1 MADNLLDKASIL
13 LTPTAYND
21 GRMLSVKPNENLYG
35 SELVTNGDFSNGSAN
50 WTLGTGMSIINEEL
64 HITNNSTNDRV
75 YQNIGLVQ
83 GKIYQVSFDVL
94 SFSGTSFQI
103 LMGGTSTPDIGVI
116 NSTGSYTFTQ
126 ECLGSNGFF
135 YFMSTL
141 SNVVIDNVSVVEDL
155 SGDFQFSRSS
165 AATRVNAQGLV
176 ENVQIISPELVS
188 NGDFSQ
194 IGTEEV
200 LNGNFSQEGSELIVN
215 GDFSD
220 SSWWGLDA
228 SWTISGGSAN
238 CNGSGVMYK
247 GGVLT
252 IGKTYKVEVEVSA
265 YTSGSLN
272 YPNASNYSIP
282 TSIGKHTF
290 YYTAASQ
297 TVSFTGNS
305 FIGSIDNVSVKEVGQ
320 NWDLGTGW
328 SIGDGVAISDGTV
341 NQGILQENILTVGK
355 IYKITFDVDV
365 TSGTLSSR
373 IRFKNDFSATT
384 IANITA
390 SGSYTFYQEADRT
403 GLQYIMLSD
412 NTATSSITNISVKEV
427 GQDWTFFGEAEFTD
441 DGARIYSSSGGQS
454 YINQSILTSTKK
466 YRLSYEITDSTTG
479 SLKLIN
485 VNGLSDYP
493 IPSTV
498 GTHTLDFIANN
509 NTFFIYRN
517 SGATDVTIDNI
528 SVKEIT
534 DDTDLPRINYSGF
547 SYQDSLGSEQVVNG
561 TFDNGSTGW
570 NVAGGNPIFENSSVN
585 FVNFSTINSN
595 NTVVELGNTYKI
607 TYTIS
612 NKVGNSSFQFF
623 LGGWNVAQYQDVGT
637 HSEIIIVSSSSV
649 IYIRNGDSNSSVTI
663 DNVSVKEYLGQEV
676 VPDSGCGN
684 WLLEPQSTNLV
695 TYSEDFS
702 QWRTLGI
709 SGSTTVTYV
718 SDLVNPDGS
727 IGGYKV
733 SGEGVYLNLSLV
745 AGTEKNIYARTVSG
759 TGTAQLLSHSSNTN
773 NTFNLTED
781 WQRFD
786 LNYTSNIPTSFYVD
800 LRGAS
805 TTLTE
810 LYVWGANATN
820 DQDYPTSYIPT
831 NGATNTRLQ
840 DIANNSGN
848 STLINSTE
856 GVLYAEI
863 SALADDGTLRQIS
876 LSDGSYNNTM
886 MLRYLD
892 LTNNIQGVFR
902 VGGVFKGICTF
913 TLPDSVDFIKVAYKY
928 KNSDFA
934 LWVNGAEVATS
945 TDSFSISAETLTKLS
960 FDRGDGTNKFNGK
973 AQALAIYKEALTD
986 AELQS
991 LTTI

>member
-1 MADNLLDKASIL
+1 
-13 LTPTAYND
+13 
-21 GRMLSVKPNENLYG
+21 
-35 SELVTNGDFSNGSAN
+35 
-50 WTLGTGMSIINEEL
+50 
-64 HITNNSTNDRV
+64 
-75 YQNIGLVQ
+75 
-83 GKIYQVSFDVL
+83 
-94 SFSGTSFQI
+94 
-103 LMGGTSTPDIGVI
+103 
-116 NSTGSYTFTQ
+116 
-126 ECLGSNGFF
+126 
-135 YFMSTL
+135 
-141 SNVVIDNVSVVEDL
+141 
-155 SGDFQFSRSS
+155 
-165 AATRVNAQGLV
+165 
-176 ENVQIISPELVS
+176 
-188 NGDFSQ
+188 
-194 IGTEEV
+194 
-200 LNGNFSQEGSELIVN
+200 
-215 GDFSD
+215 
-220 SSWWGLDA
+220 
-228 SWTISGGSAN
+228 
-238 CNGSGVMYK
+238 
-247 GGVLT
+247 
-252 IGKTYKVEVEVSA
+252 
-265 YTSGSLN
+265 
-272 YPNASNYSIP
+272 
-282 TSIGKHTF
+282 
-290 YYTAASQ
+290 
-297 TVSFTGNS
+297 
-305 FIGSIDNVSVKEVGQ
+305 
-320 NWDLGTGW
+320 
-328 SIGDGVAISDGTV
+328 
-341 NQGILQENILTVGK
+341 
-355 IYKITFDVDV
+355 
-365 TSGTLSSR
+365 
-373 IRFKNDFSATT
+373 
-384 IANITA
+384 
-390 SGSYTFYQEADRT
+390 
-403 GLQYIMLSD
+403 
-412 NTATSSITNISVKEV
+412 
-427 GQDWTFFGEAEFTD
+427 
-441 DGARIYSSSGGQS
+441 
-454 YINQSILTSTKK
+454 
-466 YRLSYEITDSTTG
+466 
-479 SLKLIN
+479 
-485 VNGLSDYP
+485 
-493 IPSTV
+493 
-498 GTHTLDFIANN
+498 
-509 NTFFIYRN
+509 
-517 SGATDVTIDNI
+517 
-528 SVKEIT
+528 
-534 DDTDLPRINYSGF
+534 
-547 SYQDSLGSEQVVNG
+547 
-561 TFDNGSTGW
+561 
-570 NVAGGNPIFENSSVN
+570 
-585 FVNFSTINSN
+585 
-595 NTVVELGNTYKI
+595 
-607 TYTIS
+607 
-612 NKVGNSSFQFF
+612 
-623 LGGWNVAQYQDVGT
+623 
-637 HSEIIIVSSSSV
+637 
-649 IYIRNGDSNSSVTI
+649 VTI

-973 AQALAIYKEALTD
+973 TKALAVYKEALTD